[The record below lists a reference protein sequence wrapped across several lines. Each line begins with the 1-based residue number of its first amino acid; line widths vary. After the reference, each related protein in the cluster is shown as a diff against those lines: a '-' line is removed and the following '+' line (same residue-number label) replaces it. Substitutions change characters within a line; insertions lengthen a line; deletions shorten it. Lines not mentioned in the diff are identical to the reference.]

1 MGSVPR
7 WVRREFGPA
16 VVVRVAGQEGAGEM
30 LGATGVALAVGIGL
44 AGLAMI
50 VLLDVAL
57 AAVL

>member
-1 MGSVPR
+1 
-7 WVRREFGPA
+7 
-16 VVVRVAGQEGAGEM
+16 M

>member
-1 MGSVPR
+1 VNSALL
-7 WVRREFGPA
+7 WWFGWQA
-16 VVVRVAGQEGAGEM
+16 REGAGEM

-57 AAVL
+57 AAVV